1 MWNLGYSEILVKTSE
16 FFLYLCNLP
25 PPLSFGGNEDGKLI
39 QIHGMEST
47 SRYECFL
54 KALNIENLR
63 SHLSILNLFTVGGK
77 GFSNKGRNARK
88 PPTLWKV
95 GLLPSDTQYWILLSF
110 LVKIKS
116 QTLNCL
122 CAALLTM
129 ISKGNPFGCNEL
141 KLFFFYFL
149 MWCFLSSV

>member
-1 MWNLGYSEILVKTSE
+1 ML
-16 FFLYLCNLP
+16 
-25 PPLSFGGNEDGKLI
+25 
-39 QIHGMEST
+39 
-47 SRYECFL
+47 FL
-54 KALNIENLR
+54 KVLNIENLR
-63 SHLSILNLFTVGGK
+63 SHMSILNLFTVGGK

-95 GLLPSDTQYWILLSF
+95 GLLPSDRQYWILLSF

-122 CAALLTM
+122 CAALLKI

-141 KLFFFYFL
+141 KLFLFL
-149 MWCFLSSV
+149 FSDVVFSK

>member
-1 MWNLGYSEILVKTSE
+1 ML
-16 FFLYLCNLP
+16 
-25 PPLSFGGNEDGKLI
+25 
-39 QIHGMEST
+39 
-47 SRYECFL
+47 FL

-63 SHLSILNLFTVGGK
+63 SHMSILNLFTVGGK

-95 GLLPSDTQYWILLSF
+95 GLLPSDRQYWILLYF

-122 CAALLTM
+122 CAALLTI

-141 KLFFFYFL
+141 KLVLFL
-149 MWCFLSSV
+149 FSDAVFSK